1 MTRLDP
7 SGGGGDNPS
16 MTAPPTQF
24 TVEQANRMLPLV
36 RRIAADI
43 VRDYR
48 SWQDAVAAFEVATAA
63 STAAEPDPQAL
74 RLQREAQRYAAEIDG
89 YVREL
94 AALGVECKSLDLGL
108 VDFPG
113 EVAGEPAYLC
123 WKLGEPAVE
132 WWHRRDAGY
141 AGRRRLDAV
150 TGAQEPAGVAP

>member
-1 MTRLDP
+1 MT
-7 SGGGGDNPS
+7 
-16 MTAPPTQF
+16 TPPTHF

-48 SWQDAVAAFEVATAA
+48 SWQDAVAAFELAAAA
-63 STAAEPDPQAL
+63 STAGDPDPRAAQ
-74 RLQREAQRYAAEIDG
+74 LQREAQRYAADIDG

-113 EVAGEPAYLC
+113 EVAGEPAFLC

-132 WWHRRDAGY
+132 WWHRRDSGF
-141 AGRRRLDAV
+141 AGRRRLEGSA
-150 TGAQEPAGVAP
+150 AAAEPAAAGLGGAR

>member
-1 MTRLDP
+1 
-7 SGGGGDNPS
+7 
-16 MTAPPTQF
+16 MTAPSKEPSNDPSHRPPTEF

-48 SWQDAVAAFEVATAA
+48 SWQDAVAAFELAA
-63 STAAEPDPQAL
+63 STSTAAEPDPRAL
-74 RLQREAQRYAAEIDG
+74 QLQREAQRFAADIDG

-94 AALGVECKSLDLGL
+94 TALGVECKSLDLGL

-132 WWHRRDAGY
+132 WWHRRDTGF
-141 AGRRRLDAV
+141 AGRRRLDGAAV
-150 TGAQEPAGVAP
+150 AEPAEVAP

>member
-1 MTRLDP
+1 MT
-7 SGGGGDNPS
+7 
-16 MTAPPTQF
+16 TPPTHF

-48 SWQDAVAAFEVATAA
+48 SWQDAVAAFEFA
-63 STAAEPDPQAL
+63 STASTASAPDPHAL
-74 RLQREAQRYAAEIDG
+74 QLQREAQRLAADIEG

-94 AALGVECKSLDLGL
+94 AALGLECKSLDLGL

-113 EVAGEPAYLC
+113 EVEGAPAFLC

-132 WWHRRDAGY
+132 WWHRRDTGF
-141 AGRRRLDAV
+141 AGRKRLDAAV
-150 TGAQEPAGVAP
+150 AAPEPAEVAP